1 MKTAQTHYM
10 EGMKKARSGNK
21 KETLRRLLAGIV
33 SGLANGVFGA
43 GGGMVAV
50 PALER
55 LARMEAKR
63 AHASAICV
71 ILPLSAVTA
80 VIYAVNSNV
89 EWSVLPYV
97 APAFFAGGILGAK
110 LMNRINALWLNR
122 FFAGLMA
129 VAAVW
134 MLFG

>member
-1 MKTAQTHYM
+1 M
-10 EGMKKARSGNK
+10 EKLKNAFKKDGK
-21 KETLRRLLAGIV
+21 KSVTRRLLAGAI
-33 SGLANGVFGA
+33 SGLANGIFGA

-50 PALER
+50 PALEK
-55 LARMEAKR
+55 LAGMEAKR

-71 ILPLSAVTA
+71 ILPLSVATA
-80 VIYAVNSNV
+80 VIYAVNNNV

-122 FFAGLMA
+122 FFSGLMA
-129 VAAVW
+129 VAAIW
-134 MLFG
+134 MLF